1 MLEDLSIRNFAIIE
15 SENIEFEKGFTV
27 LSGET
32 GAGKSILI
40 GALSFLL
47 GGKADVSQI
56 RAGGHEASVSGT
68 FLIDGA
74 VSSEAKEWLSEHAV
88 EPENSRILLR
98 RFIRDNG
105 KSGAYIGDIPV
116 TRNELQEF
124 SSFLV
129 DIHGQHQHQSLM
141 KVSEHRKF
149 LDARAGITSEVNE
162 FTKIYSELVE
172 KRKLLEELDSSF
184 QERERRIEMFSFS
197 VKEITDAKLEQN
209 EDEKLEE
216 EEARLSSYEKL
227 YASVESIK
235 SMIDGGEE
243 SVVSLLKKARRESQN
258 ASGLDKSLL
267 NLDSRLEASF
277 YEISDI
283 YEEFSSYSEKLVYD
297 PVHLSEIQERLSL
310 IYNLKKKYAS
320 SVSAPLSEVFEYL
333 ENAEKQLENL
343 KSGTESKA
351 GLESQVRELEK
362 QVYVSAKTIS
372 QKRKAV
378 SEKLSSEIEEILSKL
393 GMKGSRFGVSL
404 QEKSGNDIVQK
415 CGPYGMDNVEFLIS
429 ANLGS
434 PLQPLAKIASGGELS
449 RVMLA
454 IKTIF
459 AQNDPVGTMVFDE
472 IDTGIGGEIAVQVGE
487 HLKKLSGNKQVF
499 CITHLASIAVFADN
513 QIRIKKAV
521 EGGKTSSTV
530 EIVKGEDRIYEIARM
545 LSGDADSQESL
556 SHAKAMLEKYSG

>member
-362 QVYVSAKTIS
+362 KVYVSAKTIS